1 MILLLWLFA
10 FVEIFIY
17 VDLAKGATTHNV
29 KSILSENLGG
39 ILSGAQC

>member
-1 MILLLWLFA
+1 MILLLWLLA

-17 VDLAKGATTHNV
+17 VDLANV
-29 KSILSENLGG
+29 KSILSENEGG